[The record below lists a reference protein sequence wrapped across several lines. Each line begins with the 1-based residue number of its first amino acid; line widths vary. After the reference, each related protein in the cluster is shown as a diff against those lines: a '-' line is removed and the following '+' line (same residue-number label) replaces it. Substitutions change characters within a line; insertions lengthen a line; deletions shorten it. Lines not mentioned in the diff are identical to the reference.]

1 LDGTATAAFLADKQ
15 RFPTLIRFAFN
26 QSRVMRFFRAILEFF
41 KWTNLAI
48 IYKEGDPIWDLGVTS
63 AMRYFAPFNKTI
75 TLSLLPMK
83 QTFNQKDGFE
93 DLLKRLNL
101 TARGDPAA
109 GF

>member
-48 IYKEGDPIWDLGVTS
+48 IYKEGDP
-63 AMRYFAPFNKTI
+63 KTI